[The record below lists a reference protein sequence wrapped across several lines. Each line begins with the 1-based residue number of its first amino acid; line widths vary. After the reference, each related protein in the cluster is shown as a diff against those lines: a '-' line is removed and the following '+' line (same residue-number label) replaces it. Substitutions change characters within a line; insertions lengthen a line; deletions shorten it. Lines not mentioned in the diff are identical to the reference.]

1 MRTGH
6 WETGGDV
13 GFMDER
19 GFLQI
24 LDRKKDIIVSGGENI
39 YPAEI
44 ERVLADHPKILEV
57 AVVGVP
63 DEKWG
68 ESPRACVVA
77 CSGESLT
84 IEEVVAFCD
93 GKIARFKHP
102 RSLFTLDAL
111 PRNSMGKV
119 LRRELREQFWN
130 TLKKLETQ

>member
-1 MRTGH
+1 MRSGR

-13 GFMDER
+13 GLIDER
-19 GFLQI
+19 GFLHI
-24 LDRKKDIIVSGGENI
+24 LDRKKDLITSGGENI

-44 ERVLADHPKILEV
+44 ERVLVEHPAILEV

-68 ESPRACVVA
+68 ESPRACIVLRP
-77 CSGESLT
+77 GQSLT
-84 IEEVVAFCD
+84 LEEAIAFCTD
-93 GKIARFKHP
+93 KIARYKHP

-119 LRRELREQFWN
+119 LRRELREQFW
-130 TLKKLETQ
+130 KA